1 MFFEAIGDPRAGPSL
16 PGDLH
21 DVGRIGL
28 LEPGRRIKFDRAGII
43 GGVTDGAD
51 HTQTEWTSS
60 EMESRQVVC
69 PDRSLRQPR
78 DAQTLSL
85 RTEPFAVYSCI
96 MHIHRRKNGKKSAP
110 AMQATR
116 G

>member
-1 MFFEAIGDPRAGPSL
+1 M

-28 LEPGRRIKFDRAGII
+28 LVPGRRIKFDRAGII

-78 DAQTLSL
+78 DA
-85 RTEPFAVYSCI
+85 
-96 MHIHRRKNGKKSAP
+96 
-110 AMQATR
+110 
-116 G
+116 